1 MLRVASTIDW
11 TSSIIN
17 QLELV
22 LDMGALDLV
31 RDWDKKDS
39 GVDAPE
45 DEMASEV
52 SAEMEITLMVL

>member
-1 MLRVASTIDW
+1 
-11 TSSIIN
+11 
-17 QLELV
+17 
-22 LDMGALDLV
+22 MGALDLV

-52 SAEMEITLMVL
+52 SAEVEITLMVLWEEDISKSSTAE